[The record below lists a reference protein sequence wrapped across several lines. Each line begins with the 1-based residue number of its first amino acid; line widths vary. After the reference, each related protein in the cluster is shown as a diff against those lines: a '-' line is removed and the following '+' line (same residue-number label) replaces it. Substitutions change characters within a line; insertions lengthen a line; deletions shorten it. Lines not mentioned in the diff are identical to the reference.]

1 MWEITGNEFTK
12 SDIHTAAGISVRF
25 PRITR
30 MRDDKNWQTATSMK
44 ELQDLYKA
52 SKEKADFDIDYSTK
66 SSTADDNDDIKK
78 EVKEE
83 KLSVDDDDEDDYNAE
98 TDIDDD
104 DEGKEGKDSGKKK
117 KLVTAVKEEIVEE
130 SEEKE
135 NNVVNTV
142 AGAHSYNKVRAA
154 IFTCLCHYQSFWAN
168 YYTELSKKKV
178 SSRLCEIATSR
189 MMMYSLQVILV
200 VLQFG

>member
-1 MWEITGNEFTK
+1 MQDPKKSPVWEITGNEFTK

-30 MRDDKNWQTATSMK
+30 MRDDKTWQTATSMK

-52 SKEKADFDIDYSTK
+52 SKEKSDFDIDYSTK
-66 SSTADDNDDIKK
+66 SSSTADDDIKK

-83 KLSVDDDDEDDYNAE
+83 EKMSVDEDDDEDYNAE

-117 KLVTAVKEEIVEE
+117 KLVTAVKEEIVEGE

-168 YYTELSKKKV
+168 YYTELSKKK
-178 SSRLCEIATSR
+178 SEL
-189 MMMYSLQVILV
+189 
-200 VLQFG
+200 